1 MFPLVSEVFAVIP
14 PCFIFYNAMKII
26 SLLLIIVMCCL
37 QTNLAQQVQFPAA
50 SSRLNYTVIMFE
62 YPQIPKAKQYHVQ
75 IAYASDVRFTHPVR
89 ETRSHSLATL
99 IDSGLYFGKQY
110 RWRYAGE
117 TAKGKLLGWS
127 PATEFE
133 IMSSPLI
140 SPDSIRFRVSTYDT
154 AQTQKGYI
162 FSDVGVIIDRS
173 GNPVWFMPGYT
184 KDNQLRDLTLTPQGT
199 VTCLDSWS
207 MPRGI
212 PGTLVHLC
220 HAFETNLLGKTLW
233 KAPNDG
239 RISHDTVE
247 YYTSEMT
254 RLSNGNY
261 LITGGRFIP
270 VKAPSDTTKTV
281 RIFYNTIIEYDKAGN
296 VLWNWQ
302 AQNYFDAR
310 DVFAEWDG
318 KALMMM
324 PTHMNS
330 VDIDEKNNCLYVSFR
345 NVSRV
350 IKIDRKSGN
359 VLWSMGAKMS
369 SGEATYGD
377 GLFNYQHTPRLLP
390 NGHLLMYNN
399 NTGAAPDKISSVLE
413 LSLPDSAGNPP
424 RKVWEFPCNF
434 GSIAESFSAG
444 QGAVELLPN
453 GNILAGMGAVNRI
466 FEVQRDKHIVWECFS
481 EQYSPQSSWWAP
493 ITKYRISFVRSLY
506 PTYFTVQFFGDDV
519 PKPYLRLA
527 NDGSMDDNY
536 EVRLI
541 QKTEDIPQ
549 ANSLTV
555 AVKAGEI
562 RDIPLGD
569 IQDSAIQGKIVS
581 CSITSRRNP
590 DIVRIV
596 QLKHGVVKK

>member
-1 MFPLVSEVFAVIP
+1 M
-14 PCFIFYNAMKII
+14 
-26 SLLLIIVMCCL
+26 MCCL
-37 QTNLAQQVQFPAA
+37 QTNWAQRIQFPGA

-62 YPQIPKAKQYHVQ
+62 YPQVPEAEQYHVQ
-75 IAYASDVRFTHPVR
+75 IAYASDVRFSNPVR
-89 ETRSHSLATL
+89 DVRSRSLAAL
-99 IDSGLYFGKQY
+99 IDSGLHFGKQY

-133 IMSSPLI
+133 IMSSPLAN
-140 SPDSIRFRVSTYDT
+140 PDSIRFRVSKFDT

-184 KDNQLRDLTLTPQGT
+184 KENQLRDLTLTPQGT
-199 VTCLDSWS
+199 ITCLDSWS

-220 HAFETNLLGKTLW
+220 HAMETNLLGKILW
-233 KAPNDG
+233 NGPNDG

-261 LITGGRFIP
+261 LVTGGRFVP

-281 RIFYNTIIEYDKAGN
+281 SIFYNTIIEYDRTGN
-296 VLWNWQ
+296 ILWNWQ
-302 AQNYFDAR
+302 AQNYFDVR

-318 KALMMM
+318 KARMMM

-330 VDIDEKNNCLYVSFR
+330 VDIDEQNDCLYVSFR

-359 VLWSMGAKMS
+359 VLWSIGTKMA

-377 GLFNYQHTPRLLP
+377 GLFSYQHTPRLLP
-390 NGHLLMYNN
+390 NGNLLMYNN
-399 NTGAAPDKISSVLE
+399 NTGTTPDKISSVLE

-434 GSIAESFSAG
+434 GSVAESFSPG

-466 FEVQRDKHIVWECFS
+466 FEIKRDKKIVWECFS
-481 EQYSPQSSWWAP
+481 EQYSPQSAWWAP
-493 ITKYRISFVRSLY
+493 ITKYRMSFVGSLY
-506 PTYFTVQFFGDDV
+506 PTYFTVQLYKAGTSKSYV
-519 PKPYLRLA
+519 RLA
-527 NDGSMDDNY
+527 NDGSMEDTY
-536 EVRLI
+536 EIRLGPSSENKSETKSI
-541 QKTEDIPQ
+541 TIT
-549 ANSLTV
+549 L
-555 AVKAGEI
+555 KAGEI
-562 RDIPLGD
+562 KDIALD
-569 IQDSAIQGKIVS
+569 EIQSAKGRGEKTAQCIIV
-581 CSITSRRNP
+581 SRRNP
-590 DIVRIV
+590 DSIRVI
-596 QLKHGVVKK
+596 QLK